1 MNHQDWEVVTIGGSK
16 AKDKVKAAHVKTTP
30 EAQAARKIADADA
43 PLKLKTLASE
53 SRQEIIQRRVANKW
67 SQADLNMRC
76 CFPVNTIR
84 EIEAGRV
91 TPNIQQLNTLNRILK
106 CGLKL
111 SN

>member
-16 AKDKVKAAHVKTTP
+16 AKAKAKAAHVKTTP

-43 PLKLKTLASE
+43 PLKLKTLAPE

-84 EIEAGRV
+84 EIETGRV

-106 CGLKL
+106 C
-111 SN
+111 